1 MRQKGKPY
9 PRAFQVPKFDIE
21 FLVNKEHVGTPDD
34 AIAAMITDRCERAG
48 VAPENIALCVK
59 YALKVHT
66 GNRKLYSSVMSGSL
80 GPKER
85 KKSNG

>member
-1 MRQKGKPY
+1 MTRK
-9 PRAFQVPKFDIE
+9 FQVPKFEIE

-34 AIAAMITDRCERAG
+34 AITTLITGRCEQAG
-48 VAPENIALCVK
+48 MAPENVALCVK
-59 YALKVHT
+59 YALQVHA

-80 GPKER
+80 GPKKR

>member
-1 MRQKGKPY
+1 MTRK
-9 PRAFQVPKFDIE
+9 FQVPKFEIE

-34 AIAAMITDRCERAG
+34 AIATLITGRCEQAG
-48 VAPENIALCVK
+48 MTPEHVTLCVK
-59 YALKVHT
+59 YALQVHA

-80 GPKER
+80 GPKKR